1 MTLGS
6 GRVVCPS
13 PLSVGLVVLLEFLDE
28 QVADASLAGEVSQ
41 RHRGVGGQ
49 AGGEFHLPAFTSD
62 VVRGVLGD
70 GVPEVVHIASAVF
83 LVGRLLPDFT
93 NLVSDTVSENATL
106 HQPVQ
111 QFVTFLLIEF
121 RATEQVERFV
131 LRLETTA
138 SDIDCVGGELD
149 IHGSSML
156 THQVDTAIHR
166 PRSVTAH
173 DPHQSHDQ
181 RDFHRAVERIT
192 KRDTHLEV
200 ILLHLEAVIGEGVV
214 GVHPRAVLRD
224 FAIASELHPLRV
236 EDGFSLL
243 DEVLVLHDGVAF
255 RDSLEAHTRV
265 LADIAVERGGRTIGE
280 VEAFLRDEVEGIVR
294 HLALRD
300 FCGLIFHM
308 RFWYLVFWFWVL
320 SP

>member
-13 PLSVGLVVLLEFLDE
+13 PLSDCSVVLLEFLDE

-41 RHRGVGGQ
+41 RHRGVRGQ

-70 GVPEVVHIASAVF
+70 GVPQIIDIPLAVF

-93 NLVSDTVSENATL
+93 NFVSDPVSEDIP
-106 HQPVQ
+106 HDQPIEQ
-111 QFVTFLLIEF
+111 LMPFLLIQF
-121 RATEQVERFV
+121 RATEQVERVV
-131 LRLETTA
+131 LRLETA
-138 SDIDCVGGELD
+138 DSDIDSVGGELD
-149 IHGSSML
+149 INGSRML

-173 DPHQSHDQ
+173 DPHQAHDQ
-181 RDFHRAVERIT
+181 TDFHRAIERIT
-192 KRDTHLEV
+192 NRDTHLEV

-214 GVHPRAVLRD
+214 GEHPRAVLRN

-236 EDGFSLL
+236 EDGFRLL
-243 DEVLVLHDGVAF
+243 DEVGVLHDGVSF
-255 RDSLEAHTRV
+255 RDCLEAHARV
-265 LADIAVERGGRTIGE
+265 LADIPEERGGRSIGE
-280 VEAFLRDEVEGIVR
+280 VEAFLRDEVERIVR

-300 FCGLIFHM
+300 FCGLVFHM
-308 RFWYLVFWFWVL
+308 RFGFGFEYD
-320 SP
+320 P